1 MTAHAGKLFRLGASA
16 VRTPPKQFGR
26 YIGRRICAGYGA
38 RWRTRYLSD
47 TGDEGRAVRIA
58 NAAVAKAKGN
68 DEPLASDRWSENSGF

>member
-1 MTAHAGKLFRLGASA
+1 MPWQPDDAPRHDKKADTPHLRRLWSEVANK
-16 VRTPPKQFGR
+16 V
-26 YIGRRICAGYGA
+26 
-38 RWRTRYLSD
+38 LSD